1 MIKKILNQKDKYFTN
16 LFLMGLANLSII
28 VTILNINTTCNFLSH
43 QPKLPE
49 NAKSLRK
56 F

>member
-1 MIKKILNQKDKYFTN
+1 MIKKFLNQKDKYFTS
-16 LFLMGLANLSII
+16 LFLMGIANLSMI
-28 VTILNINTTCNFLSH
+28 VTLLNVNTTCNFLLH

-49 NAKSLRK
+49 KSKSLRK

>member
-1 MIKKILNQKDKYFTN
+1 MIKKILNKKDKYFTS

-28 VTILNINTTCNFLSH
+28 ATMLNVNTTCNFLSH

-49 NAKSLRK
+49 KAKSLRK